1 MKTYDNL
8 LHLLNIPSPSGM
20 TEEAIAFV
28 ETRIRALGVPCERTA
43 KGALVAHL
51 KGRDKSPGITLSAH
65 IDTLGLMVRAIRE
78 NGRLTVVPVG
88 GYSSTAIDGE
98 TVKIHAHD
106 KIFTGTVLSDH
117 ASVHVYDD
125 TRTREHTFD
134 NLEVRIDARTY
145 DRETTEKLGIRPGD
159 YVSLDTHTTETE
171 DGFIRSRH
179 LDDKACAAILL
190 SLIETLKDEELPW
203 NVHFFFSNFEEVG
216 HGSSAGIP
224 DDTVTLLALDMACVG
239 SDLSGHEEKVSIC
252 ALDSTGPYD
261 LTVRRHLTMLAE
273 KETLDHVID
282 IYPHYGSDA
291 SAALRAGGN
300 FKTGLIG
307 PGVDAS
313 HAQERTHKNGIE
325 ATEKLALAFVRNPV

>member
-8 LHLLNIPSPSGM
+8 LNLLRIPSPSGM
-20 TEEAIAFV
+20 TEDAIDFLEAH
-28 ETRIRALGVPCERTA
+28 IRDLGVLCERTA

-51 KGRDKSPGITLSAH
+51 AGRDKSLGITLSAH

-125 TRTREHTFD
+125 TRTREHTFEH
-134 NLEVRIDARTY
+134 LEVRIDARTY

-190 SLIETLKDEELPW
+190 ALIETLKDEELPW

-239 SDLSGHEEKVSIC
+239 GDLSGHEEKVSIC
-252 ALDSTGPYD
+252 ALDSSGPYD
-261 LTVRRHLTMLAE
+261 LTVRRHLERLAR
-273 KETLDHVID
+273 KENLDHVID

-325 ATEKLALAFVRNPV
+325 ATERLALAFVRNPV

>member
-8 LHLLNIPSPSGM
+8 LNLLRIPSPSGM
-20 TEEAIAFV
+20 TEDAISFL
-28 ETRIRALGVPCERTA
+28 EERIHALGISTERTP
-43 KGALVAHL
+43 KGALIAHL
-51 KGRDKSPGITLSAH
+51 PGEDTTRAITLSAH
-65 IDTLGLMVRAIRE
+65 IDTLGLMVRAVRD
-78 NGRLTVVPVG
+78 NGRLTVVPIG
-88 GYSSTAIDGE
+88 GYSATAIEGE
-98 TVKIHAHD
+98 TVKIHTHE
-106 KIFTGTVLSDH
+106 KTFTGTVLLDH

-134 NLEVRIDARTY
+134 HLEVRIDARTY
-145 DRETTEKLGIRPGD
+145 DRESTEKLGIQPGD
-159 YVSLDTHTTETE
+159 YISLDTHATMTEE
-171 DGFIRSRH
+171 GFIRSRH
-179 LDDKACAAILL
+179 LDDKACAAIEL
-190 SLIETLKDEELPW
+190 SLIETLKDEKLPW

-224 DDTVTLLALDMACVG
+224 EDTVTLLALDMACVG

-252 ALDSTGPYD
+252 ALDSSGPYD
-261 LTVRRHLTMLAE
+261 RSVKNHLEKLAQQ
-273 KETLDHVID
+273 TSIPYAID

-313 HAQERTHKNGIE
+313 HAQERTHQIALE
-325 ATEKLALAFVRNPV
+325 ATEKLALAFIKNPI